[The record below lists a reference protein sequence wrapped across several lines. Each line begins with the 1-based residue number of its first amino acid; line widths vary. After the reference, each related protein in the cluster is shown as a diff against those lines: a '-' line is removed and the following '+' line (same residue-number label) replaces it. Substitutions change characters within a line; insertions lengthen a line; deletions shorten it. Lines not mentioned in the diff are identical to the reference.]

1 MIKITKYLL
10 KENILTLFTS
20 PSCTLCEPV
29 KFICEKVVKDFNK
42 KNRSE
47 NNKIKFE
54 QINIFEV
61 EKWKQEYEYRIPVVH
76 INNKEIWSASFNE
89 NKLEEVKL
97 KAIIES
103 LES

>member
-1 MIKITKYLL
+1 M
-10 KENILTLFTS
+10 
-20 PSCTLCEPV
+20 
-29 KFICEKVVKDFNK
+29 VKDFNK

-47 NNKIKFE
+47 VKFE

-61 EKWKQEYEYRIPVVH
+61 EKWKQEYEYRIPVEH

>member
-1 MIKITKYLL
+1 M
-10 KENILTLFTS
+10 
-20 PSCTLCEPV
+20 
-29 KFICEKVVKDFNK
+29 
-42 KNRSE
+42 
-47 NNKIKFE
+47 
-54 QINIFEV
+54 